1 MQDFLPI
8 ITQTRAFYCSRPKN
22 RALSRRPGAG
32 RKVPVTVRWE
42 AGGPSG
48 SGHGPTISPA
58 PGPAG
63 HAAYGL
69 AGGSRAVRA
78 RALSGSCGVSAVR
91 WSPPGLPATNPT
103 QKKSGAYASLTPLYQ
118 RRVPLPDGSG
128 QRRHSALSQTS
139 SEPVVAVLEPVAVT
153 GAKKTPCKHHYD
165 RQHAGSKHIENEVLI
180 ITHLLLFCVARSV
193 LPGRGKRKARTKSI
207 IVPEVLDYLL
217 PNKRKFAGAKRRERK
232 IYFHGVESKLSKFR
246 VPEINYALSNK
257 VCSANLYVMDQ
268 WFIM

>member
-1 MQDFLPI
+1 M
-8 ITQTRAFYCSRPKN
+8 
-22 RALSRRPGAG
+22 
-32 RKVPVTVRWE
+32 
-42 AGGPSG
+42 
-48 SGHGPTISPA
+48 
-58 PGPAG
+58 
-63 HAAYGL
+63 
-69 AGGSRAVRA
+69 
-78 RALSGSCGVSAVR
+78 
-91 WSPPGLPATNPT
+91 
-103 QKKSGAYASLTPLYQ
+103 
-118 RRVPLPDGSG
+118 
-128 QRRHSALSQTS
+128 
-139 SEPVVAVLEPVAVT
+139 T

-232 IYFHGVESKLSKFR
+232 IYFHGVESKLSEFR

>member
-1 MQDFLPI
+1 M
-8 ITQTRAFYCSRPKN
+8 
-22 RALSRRPGAG
+22 
-32 RKVPVTVRWE
+32 
-42 AGGPSG
+42 
-48 SGHGPTISPA
+48 
-58 PGPAG
+58 
-63 HAAYGL
+63 
-69 AGGSRAVRA
+69 
-78 RALSGSCGVSAVR
+78 
-91 WSPPGLPATNPT
+91 
-103 QKKSGAYASLTPLYQ
+103 
-118 RRVPLPDGSG
+118 
-128 QRRHSALSQTS
+128 
-139 SEPVVAVLEPVAVT
+139 T
-153 GAKKTPCKHHYD
+153 GAKKTPYKHHYD

-232 IYFHGVESKLSKFR
+232 IYFHGVKSKLSEFR